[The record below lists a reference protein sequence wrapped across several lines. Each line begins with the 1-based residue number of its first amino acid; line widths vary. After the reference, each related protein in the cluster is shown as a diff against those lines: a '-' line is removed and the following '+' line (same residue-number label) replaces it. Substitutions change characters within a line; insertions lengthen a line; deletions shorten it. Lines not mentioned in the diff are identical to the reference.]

1 MINRGLV
8 GVSLILASA
17 FAGYIYPG
25 VIGLAFSAGRGQSSS
40 VQGSSAVILDRN
52 AIDFGDQVVGETS
65 NPRRVTMTNPGGS
78 PLYVNSIEIRGENWR
93 DFAMFEDTC
102 TGKTIAPNRSCT
114 VDVQFTPTTTGDSL
128 ASLVL
133 TDNAQDNPQ
142 KVRLTGSGINSID
155 VPPFGGL

>member
-17 FAGYIYPG
+17 FAGHIYPG
-25 VIGLAFSAGRGQSSS
+25 VILAFSAEQQQSTSVQSSS
-40 VQGSSAVILDRN
+40 AVSLDRN

-65 NPRRVTMTNPGGS
+65 NSRRVTVTNPGGR

-93 DFAMFEDTC
+93 DFAIVEDTC
-102 TGKTIAPNRSCT
+102 TGKTITPNRSCT
-114 VDVQFTPTTTGDSL
+114 VDVQFNPTATGDRA

-133 TDNAQDNPQ
+133 TDNAQDSPQ
-142 KVRLTGSGINSID
+142 KVGLTGSGINSID
-155 VPPFGGL
+155 VPPFGEF

>member
-17 FAGYIYPG
+17 VAYHIYPG
-25 VIGLAFSAGRGQSSS
+25 IIVPAFTAEREQSSS
-40 VQGSSAVILDRN
+40 VQSSSSVSLDRN

-65 NPRRVTMTNPGGS
+65 NPRRVTVTNPGGR
-78 PLYVNSIEIRGENWR
+78 PLYVNSIEIRGNNWR
-93 DFAMFEDTC
+93 DFAIVEDTC

-114 VDVQFTPTTTGDSL
+114 VDVQFTPTATGDRA

-133 TDNAQDNPQ
+133 TDNARDNPQ
-142 KVRLTGSGINSID
+142 KVGLTGSGINSND
-155 VPPFGGL
+155 VPPFRGL